1 MNVFPDEWQGFD
13 TFLSN
18 NHVESKGIYPIV
30 RGRVIKLNGVNLRGQ
45 VEPGSRAEQW
55 LDRDFSM
62 TSAAKLPE
70 DNQVIAGSWW
80 RTGSNHEV
88 SIEQKVAA
96 DLGISMGD
104 RVTYA
109 IGATEIEAHVVSLR
123 QVEWDTMNP
132 NFFMIFAPHDLD
144 QYSTTYLTSFYMSAQ
159 QQPVLRE
166 LLRAYPHV
174 TVLEVDLIL
183 KQLRKIIKQVSL
195 AVEYILYLSLAA
207 GLMVLFAAVYASMDE
222 RIYLGVILRSFGA
235 SRSMIRIAQFSE
247 FFSLGLVS
255 GLLAVVLS
263 EIINWSV
270 YHWVFELDY
279 QPIYML
285 WLIAPLALAVLVTL
299 AGMFSSRRVLKE
311 SPMQV
316 LRKL

>member
-1 MNVFPDEWQGFD
+1 
-13 TFLSN
+13 
-18 NHVESKGIYPIV
+18 
-30 RGRVIKLNGVNLRGQ
+30 
-45 VEPGSRAEQW
+45 
-55 LDRDFSM
+55 
-62 TSAAKLPE
+62 
-70 DNQVIAGSWW
+70 
-80 RTGSNHEV
+80 
-88 SIEQKVAA
+88 
-96 DLGISMGD
+96 
-104 RVTYA
+104 
-109 IGATEIEAHVVSLR
+109 
-123 QVEWDTMNP
+123 
-132 NFFMIFAPHDLD
+132 
-144 QYSTTYLTSFYMSAQ
+144 
-159 QQPVLRE
+159 LRE

-299 AGMFSSRRVLKE
+299 TGMFSSRRVLKE